1 MGMHPKASQ
10 YLQYAAENA
19 LRRSATREAVDL
31 LTHGL
36 MLLRKAPENPQRAQQ
51 EQRLQIMLGT
61 LLVSTK
67 GAVASEIEQSRRQV
81 QELRQ
86 AIGETRPLFPVLC
99 GLWAAHFAAADLSEA
114 CKCGEQLLRLA
125 KRERDATLQLSAHYL
140 LGTSFTF
147 RGEFVEAQQHLQHAR
162 SLFDRQEHEFLTF
175 FHEEDPEVLCLSL
188 EAFVLWHLG
197 YPDRAL
203 AKSQQA
209 VSLAHS
215 FAHPASVAQAMTVAA
230 LLERLR
236 RDTEETQ
243 DDQNLQAT
251 ALPES
256 ELAGFFTNGYS
267 QRTPRL
273 QSGFTAIQL
282 TGGKLLRPY
291 ALAVVANTYGEVGQ
305 SEEGLAVL
313 DEAFAQV
320 QTSGE
325 GWWEA
330 ELYRLKG
337 ELLLQRK
344 RG

>member
-1 MGMHPKASQ
+1 M
-10 YLQYAAENA
+10 
-19 LRRSATREAVDL
+19 
-31 LTHGL
+31 LTL
-36 MLLRKAPENPQRAQQ
+36 
-51 EQRLQIMLGT
+51 
-61 LLVSTK
+61 
-67 GAVASEIEQSRRQV
+67 
-81 QELRQ
+81 
-86 AIGETRPLFPVLC
+86 
-99 GLWAAHFAAADLSEA
+99 
-114 CKCGEQLLRLA
+114 
-125 KRERDATLQLSAHYL
+125 
-140 LGTSFTF
+140 
-147 RGEFVEAQQHLQHAR
+147 
-162 SLFDRQEHEFLTF
+162 
-175 FHEEDPEVLCLSL
+175 
-188 EAFVLWHLG
+188 VLWHLG
-197 YPDRAL
+197 SPDQAL
-203 AKSQQA
+203 TKAQQA
-209 VSLAHS
+209 VSVAHS
-215 FAHPASVAQAMTVAA
+215 FAHPVSIAQAVTIAA
-230 LLERLR
+230 LLEHLCRNKAKLQG
-236 RDTEETQ
+236 EQHQQETVE
-243 DDQNLQAT
+243 
-251 ALPES
+251 PES